1 MLQPQLSVD
10 ERMEGDGVS
19 DMSYEKHFPGDS
31 FKHIESVLGTLTKFR
46 GIVSKE
52 NIGNLNKRFLSSS
65 LHGFPSHVHHMHQPS
80 LYWIALVNNSFAAN
94 FQATNLFWI
103 NFMLFQKQ
111 RYCCQ
116 IAGIHTRNQ
125 LIKLLGNIKQAW
137 YNLYLVKI
145 LFYYHT
151 QVPYMRIKC
160 IVASKYTIMKQ
171 WMNRNSM
178 VIGSEKICTILSKCH
193 TRY

>member
-1 MLQPQLSVD
+1 
-10 ERMEGDGVS
+10 
-19 DMSYEKHFPGDS
+19 MSLVNWGK
-31 FKHIESVLGTLTKFR
+31 
-46 GIVSKE
+46 
-52 NIGNLNKRFLSSS
+52 NLKN
-65 LHGFPSHVHHMHQPS
+65 MHQPS
-80 LYWIALVNNSFAAN
+80 LYWLALVNNSFAAN

-103 NFMLFQKQ
+103 NFILFQKQ

-116 IAGIHTRNQ
+116 TAGIHTRNQ

-151 QVPYMRIKC
+151 QVPYTRIKC

-178 VIGSEKICTILSKCH
+178 VIGSEKICTRLSKCH
-193 TRY
+193 TRYQKILFLPHRNNIFQVCVESHAVLS